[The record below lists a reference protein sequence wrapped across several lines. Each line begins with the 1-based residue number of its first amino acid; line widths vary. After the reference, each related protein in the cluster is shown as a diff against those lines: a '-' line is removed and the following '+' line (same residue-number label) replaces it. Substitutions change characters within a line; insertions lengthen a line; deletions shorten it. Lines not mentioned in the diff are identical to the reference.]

1 MDTTVDAA
9 QQLLGDAGYDVTV
22 DTDSGMIV
30 ADMTRGL
37 HYAVAS
43 ITPGHAG
50 LVTQWWSAKPDAPRS
65 QTCEYWPGN
74 VRATVQC
81 AMAVAIVIEQAHM
94 DDVRQAQAAQVPPII
109 GDRLRDE
116 LDGKAALDTEPA
128 QDDAGID
135 FPGLEEACYG
145 APDAE
150 PAQDAAAPDSAV
162 TA

>member
-65 QTCEYWPGN
+65 QTCEYWPGT
-74 VRATVQC
+74 VQATVQC
-81 AMAVAIVIEQAHM
+81 AMAVAVVIEQAH
-94 DDVRQAQAAQVPPII
+94 DEDVRQAQAAQVPPII

-116 LDGKAALDTEPA
+116 LDGKAALD
-128 QDDAGID
+128 AGID

-145 APDAE
+145 AAEVDQAPDAE
-150 PAQDAAAPDSAV
+150 PVQDGAEPDSAV